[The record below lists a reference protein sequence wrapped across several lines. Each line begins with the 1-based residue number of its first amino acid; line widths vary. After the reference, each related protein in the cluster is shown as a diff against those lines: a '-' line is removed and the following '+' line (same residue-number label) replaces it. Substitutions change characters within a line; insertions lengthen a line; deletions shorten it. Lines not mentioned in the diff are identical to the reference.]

1 MFFAS
6 LTVALVAMQAI
17 PRTPPGE
24 QACAFRLFKP
34 PTRLSLV
41 GSPDLVRRARVLP
54 QPDSPVAVLS
64 VDLSQ
69 LVLTTGG
76 SSYDYDGK
84 FGIQIRNVSD
94 RVIKS
99 AMVSLLFWSELEGGG
114 RHTGLNHALAPGDAA
129 WLAGGGNGYAW
140 RLGHDM
146 DENLELRV
154 AVESVEID
162 GCIYRPAQARP
173 VAGRR

>member
-1 MFFAS
+1 
-6 LTVALVAMQAI
+6 
-17 PRTPPGE
+17 
-24 QACAFRLFKP
+24 
-34 PTRLSLV
+34 
-41 GSPDLVRRARVLP
+41 VRRARVLS

-76 SSYDYDGK
+76 SSYDYDGT

-94 RVIKS
+94 RLIKS
-99 AMVSLLFWSELEGGG
+99 AMVSLFFWSELEGGG
-114 RHTGLNHALAPGDAA
+114 RHIGLNHALAPGDAA
-129 WLAGGGNGYAW
+129 WLAGGGSGYAW

-146 DENLELRV
+146 DENLALRV

-173 VAGRR
+173 NRLLGTRD